1 MKKVLFSIYTLIL
14 PVSVLNA
21 QDTFSICAVDTV
33 TGEVGSAGASCIDGT
48 QIAGG
53 VVIISDVHNGV
64 GVIHTQSYWLAAN
77 QNYAKGLM
85 NAGLAPQQIIDS
97 LIANDAQNN
106 PGI

>member
-1 MKKVLFSIYTLIL
+1 MKKVLFSIWALAL

-64 GVIHTQSYWLAAN
+64 GVIHTQSYWLIQN
-77 QNYAKGLM
+77 QNYANSLM
-85 NAGLAPQQIIDS
+85 VAGLSPQQIIDS
-97 LIANDAQNN
+97 LV
-106 PGI
+106 